1 MHRHEV
7 SFVIDAPPARVWRLF
22 HPKPPI
28 GAPVP
33 RTLEHPGGTI
43 TILNEGDEH
52 GQGLVR
58 TCTFRV
64 PRYLLSGGTARS
76 WELVAE
82 VRPNEYARYQALG
95 KPPWSTAEGWHSLEP
110 LDDGRHGGADRAD
123 EGTSGDDRLVL
134 EDRLAFRRAAEQ
146 CIQVHFHTASL
157 QVFLR
162 VEREA
167 LGQLGQ
173 DARPGVQQNDADLT
187 GIDAV
192 VVVGC
197 AMDEVVHLRD
207 ELDA

>member
-1 MHRHEV
+1 MQRHEV

-22 HPKPPI
+22 HPKVPS

-58 TCTFRV
+58 TCTFPV

-110 LDDGRHGGADRAD
+110 LDDGTRTKLTFVETFHIPNPLLRMLFERRVHRFISAQNSRTYETVLRRVGSVTRA
-123 EGTSGDDRLVL
+123 
-134 EDRLAFRRAAEQ
+134 
-146 CIQVHFHTASL
+146 
-157 QVFLR
+157 
-162 VEREA
+162 
-167 LGQLGQ
+167 
-173 DARPGVQQNDADLT
+173 
-187 GIDAV
+187 
-192 VVVGC
+192 
-197 AMDEVVHLRD
+197 
-207 ELDA
+207 